1 MKKLKK
7 PEFWITVLCSISG
20 LVIAFGLADHWIVQA
35 ISIAVTVLGVSVY
48 NYCQYKIDCKEMEEA
63 TIAVCD
69 LERFLD
75 EIEECY
81 YSDNGKGLD
90 NEQDN

>member
-1 MKKLKK
+1 MKKLKT
-7 PEFWITVLCSISG
+7 PEFWITVLCSISAIA
-20 LVIAFGLADHWIVQA
+20 VAFGLETHWIVEA
-35 ISIAVTVLGVSVY
+35 ISIIMAVLGVGVY
-48 NYCQYKIDCKEMEEA
+48 NYCQHKIDCKEMEEA